1 MSGRLLSSMFL
12 ALFEDSDFGAVAN
25 GLTSPS
31 FEIVDKKYMNEK
43 ESLKVNIITG
53 KYILSQLFTSSLE
66 TLLLIYSST
75 SS

>member
-31 FEIVDKKYMNEK
+31 FEIVEKYMNEK
-43 ESLKVNIITG
+43 DSLRN
-53 KYILSQLFTSSLE
+53 YIRL
-66 TLLLIYSST
+66 
-75 SS
+75 

>member
-31 FEIVDKKYMNEK
+31 FEIVEKKYQWK
-43 ESLKVNIITG
+43 GVTK
-53 KYILSQLFTSSLE
+53 SQYDL
-66 TLLLIYSST
+66 
-75 SS
+75 

>member
-43 ESLKVNIITG
+43 ESLKVNNLQYENIFHLN
-53 KYILSQLFTSSLE
+53 YLPRH
-66 TLLLIYSST
+66 
-75 SS
+75 

>member
-43 ESLKVNIITG
+43 DSLKNYIRFIT
-53 KYILSQLFTSSLE
+53 
-66 TLLLIYSST
+66 
-75 SS
+75 